1 MVESS
6 LLGVTRYKSMT
17 VGGEHK
23 HKRVTYLIEMR
34 FLWVYMKLYRIV
46 ASFIFDGLTRISIMI
61 HWSAKHDTIEYIPP
75 PPF

>member
-1 MVESS
+1 MNVYEITIFVFSLIIRRPIKVKKKSHKKMVESS

-34 FLWVYMKLYRIV
+34 FL
-46 ASFIFDGLTRISIMI
+46 
-61 HWSAKHDTIEYIPP
+61 
-75 PPF
+75 